1 MQLDIK
7 GVSFRAFQDAD
18 LTFLQSVYR
27 SSREHEL
34 SLVPWTEQEKTRFI
48 EQQFGAQ
55 HAYYQEHFKD
65 ASFDLVI
72 IHGKQA
78 GRLYLDERNDEF
90 RILDIALLPG
100 FRGQGWGSKILA
112 EIQRLAKIK
121 GKRVGIHV
129 EKNNPAMTLYLRMG
143 FENREDKGVYQ
154 FMVWEP
160 VTIKE
165 SKKR

>member
-18 LTFLQSVYR
+18 LPFLQSVYR
-27 SSREHEL
+27 STREHEL
-34 SLVPWTEQEKTRFI
+34 SLVLWTEQEKTRFI

-65 ASFDLVI
+65 ASFDLVL
-72 IHGKQA
+72 IHGERA
-78 GRLYLDERNDEF
+78 GRLYLDERVDEI
-90 RILDIALLPG
+90 RIVDIALLPE
-100 FRGQGWGSKILA
+100 FRGAGWGSKILS
-112 EIQRLAKIK
+112 EIQRIAKIK
-121 GKRVGIHV
+121 GKSVGIHV
-129 EKNNPAMTLYLRMG
+129 EKNNPAMTLYLRLG

-160 VTIKE
+160 VKIKE
-165 SKKR
+165 SNIR